1 MSSILRPIRFLL
13 LGAPGSG
20 KGTQASRLLKDFP
33 QISAISSG
41 DLLRQNI
48 KDGTPIGMYI
58 LLSMFHFNSNS
69 SSSIQ

>member
-1 MSSILRPIRFLL
+1 MSKVLRPVRLLL

-20 KGTQASRLLKDFP
+20 KGTQTGRLLKDFS

-48 KDGTPIGMYI
+48 RSGSELGKTEKKKKKSY
-58 LLSMFHFNSNS
+58 LTFES
-69 SSSIQ
+69 

>member
-1 MSSILRPIRFLL
+1 MSNILRPIRILL

-20 KGTQASRLLKDFP
+20 KGTQTSRLLKDFN

-48 KDGTPIGMYI
+48 KDGTEIGELYYCCESEI
-58 LLSMFHFNSNS
+58 RGLFAY
-69 SSSIQ
+69 

>member
-1 MSSILRPIRFLL
+1 MSKVLRPVRLLL

-20 KGTQASRLLKDFP
+20 KGTQTGRLLKDFA

-48 KDGTPIGMYI
+48 RNKTKIGK
-58 LLSMFHFNSNS
+58 N
-69 SSSIQ
+69 